1 MMVVDSFYTHMCVF
15 LPALVH
21 LEQRFRLFTDGD
33 LNKVVSC
40 MEHAISAV
48 HPRTRYSPGW
58 DAKFFWLPL
67 SYVPTCFTDSLF
79 INTLPRPHALC

>member
-1 MMVVDSFYTHMCVF
+1 MSV
-15 LPALVH
+15 PALAQ
-21 LEQRFRLFTDGD
+21 LEQRFRLLTDGD
-33 LNKVVSC
+33 LMKVVGC

-67 SYVPTCFTDSLF
+67 SYMPTCFTDNLF
-79 INTLPRPHALC
+79 VYGMPKPKSTV